1 METFY
6 VTKVSVIKFILILEY
21 PEQIEQVTF
30 VT

>member
-6 VTKVSVIKFILILEY
+6 VTKVSIVKFILILEY

-30 VT
+30 VA